1 MRIIFFGSDDFA
13 AVHLEHLLT
22 YGHEVLAC
30 VTGPDKPQG
39 RGMKLSV
46 SPIKQKALERQIPCL
61 QPLSLKDSGI
71 VDVLKSYG
79 ADIFVVVA
87 YGRLLTREILG
98 LPKMLCMN
106 VHGSLLPQYRG
117 AAPVNW
123 AILNGEKE
131 TGVTIQKM
139 TLSLD
144 AGDIIAQEKMHIE
157 DDENAAQLRKRMALV
172 GAKLLVK
179 VLDKRPLG
187 QFSLS
192 PQDETRA
199 TWAPKL
205 TKEMGKIDWQKPA
218 RSIVDQV
225 RGLQPWPGAYT
236 FYNGKVLKITQAQI
250 STVVIPDTRRSS
262 EDIVKFTPGQV
273 TNVSRNGFHVACLTQ
288 AILIKEVQPEAG
300 KVMSA
305 DSFTA
310 GYKIAQGSCFH

>member
-22 YGHEVLAC
+22 CGHEVLAC

-46 SPIKQKALERQIPCL
+46 SPIKQTALERQIPCL

-87 YGRLLTREILG
+87 YGRLLTQEILG

-106 VHGSLLPQYRG
+106 VHGSLLPKYRG

-139 TLSLD
+139 ALTLD
-144 AGDIIAQEKMHIE
+144 AGDIIAQEKMSMMMM
-157 DDENAAQLRKRMALV
+157 RMPPNCV
-172 GAKLLVK
+172 NGW
-179 VLDKRPLG
+179 PW
-187 QFSLS
+187 SELS
-192 PQDETRA
+192 YWSRF
-199 TWAPKL
+199 WIK
-205 TKEMGKIDWQKPA
+205 
-218 RSIVDQV
+218 
-225 RGLQPWPGAYT
+225 GL
-236 FYNGKVLKITQAQI
+236 
-250 STVVIPDTRRSS
+250 
-262 EDIVKFTPGQV
+262 
-273 TNVSRNGFHVACLTQ
+273 
-288 AILIKEVQPEAG
+288 
-300 KVMSA
+300 
-305 DSFTA
+305 
-310 GYKIAQGSCFH
+310 